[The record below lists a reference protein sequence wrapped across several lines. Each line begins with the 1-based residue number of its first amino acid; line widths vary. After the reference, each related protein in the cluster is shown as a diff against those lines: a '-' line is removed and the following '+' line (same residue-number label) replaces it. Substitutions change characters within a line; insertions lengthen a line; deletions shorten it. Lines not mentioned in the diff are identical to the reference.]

1 MVAFIHAFHLYDSIQ
16 SIKCIHI
23 TDITIQISF
32 PFVLTRA
39 VLVESQ
45 VLHLNLSIRCCLLNH
60 LKCERINGKF
70 REKKNVFFTDIY
82 FVQSINQNTQ
92 QRNDFIFIVL
102 LRQLRLYPSHLSS
115 SGSHSSFSL
124 QPFVMSPFF
133 HPHQYIIR
141 FSVLKINFFVVNV

>member
-1 MVAFIHAFHLYDSIQ
+1 MVAFIYAFHLYDSIQ

-70 REKKNVFFTDIY
+70 REKKC
-82 FVQSINQNTQ
+82 
-92 QRNDFIFIVL
+92 
-102 LRQLRLYPSHLSS
+102 
-115 SGSHSSFSL
+115 
-124 QPFVMSPFF
+124 FF
-133 HPHQYIIR
+133 HRHLFCAIYQSKHATTKR
-141 FSVLKINFFVVNV
+141 FHFYRAFPTTPTVSFPLVIKWLSLFLFFATICNVAFFPPTSVHNSILCTEN